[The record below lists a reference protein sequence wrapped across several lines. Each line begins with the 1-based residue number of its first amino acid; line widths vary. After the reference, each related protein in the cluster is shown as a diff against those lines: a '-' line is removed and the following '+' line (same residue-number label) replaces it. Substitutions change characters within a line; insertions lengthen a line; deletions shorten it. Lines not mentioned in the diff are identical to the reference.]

1 MRACPTAL
9 VALVAL
15 AALSLLSGCAK
26 PARTVVLVTLDT
38 TRADHL
44 GCYGFQGAVT
54 PALDAFAREAVLFEQ
69 AHATAPV
76 TLPSHT
82 SMFTGEYPPLHGVRY
97 NGMFHVAEKSVL
109 LAERL
114 RDAGFKTAAVP
125 SSYPV
130 ARETGLAQG
139 FEVYRDLFSETK
151 TPLPADSERK
161 ADEVTRLGVEWLEQQ
176 GKDRAFLW
184 LHYFDPHAPYAP
196 PFPYSAEFREHPY
209 DGEIAY
215 MDQALGKLFAE
226 LKRIGRWDD
235 AVVLIAGDHGEGL
248 YDHGEIAHADLVY
261 QSTIHVP
268 LLIKAPGTRARRVTE
283 PVSLVD
289 VAPTLLELAGLE
301 VPSMAGRSLVP
312 QLGGKPGEMRSLY
325 FESIADS
332 LLYGW
337 SPLEGVRRGPWKFV
351 RSSAPELYDVGT
363 DPAERVDRHATD
375 AEVAQD
381 LDAELRRLEE
391 SWKGKGE
398 VTATRTPLDPRQMAL
413 FVSLGYM
420 VGAASTERGEG
431 RNPRDGIHL
440 IKAISQGKELLDA
453 KQPAGAIAVWE
464 TVLKED
470 PKNRFV
476 LLQCAMA
483 CIDMKDL
490 PRATRYADRLVEAYP
505 DFAPGAI
512 VLGELWVQ
520 RGDPNRAAAIFEAA
534 SSVHP
539 DDRALAY
546 RRALALLTAG
556 RVPEARALLD
566 GLVQAEPETP
576 SLWLARGAARAR
588 GGDATGAAADF
599 EEGVRRGYDDAEV
612 LATEPLLEPLR
623 ALPSYPAAAE
633 RVQAAAAAKGSK

>member
-1 MRACPTAL
+1 M
-9 VALVAL
+9 
-15 AALSLLSGCAK
+15 
-26 PARTVVLVTLDT
+26 
-38 TRADHL
+38 
-44 GCYGFQGAVT
+44 
-54 PALDAFAREAVLFEQ
+54 AREQ
-69 AHATAPV
+69 RGT
-76 TLPSHT
+76 T
-82 SMFTGEYPPLHGVRY
+82 S
-97 NGMFHVAEKSVL
+97 
-109 LAERL
+109 
-114 RDAGFKTAAVP
+114 
-125 SSYPV
+125 
-130 ARETGLAQG
+130 
-139 FEVYRDLFSETK
+139 
-151 TPLPADSERK
+151 
-161 ADEVTRLGVEWLEQQ
+161 
-176 GKDRAFLW
+176 AFLW

-215 MDQALGKLFAE
+215 VDQALGKLFAE

-235 AVVLIAGDHGEGL
+235 AVILIAGDHGEGL
-248 YDHGEIAHADLVY
+248 YEHGEVAHADLVY

-268 LLIKAPGTRARRVTE
+268 LLIKAPGTRARRVSE

-301 VPSMAGRSLVP
+301 VPAMAGRSLVP
-312 QLGGKPGEMRSLY
+312 QLRGKPGEMRSLY

-391 SWKGKGE
+391 SWKGKAE

-440 IKAISQGKELLDA
+440 MKADLAGEGAARRQAARGCARRLGDGAAGGPQEPLR
-453 KQPAGAIAVWE
+453 PAAVRRR
-464 TVLKED
+464 L
-470 PKNRFV
+470 PSRS
-476 LLQCAMA
+476 
-483 CIDMKDL
+483 KDF

-520 RGDPNRAAAIFEAA
+520 RGDPDRAAAIFEAA
-534 SSVHP
+534 ASVHP

-566 GLVQAEPETP
+566 GLVEAEPETP

-588 GGDATGAAADF
+588 GGDATGAAADL

-623 ALPSYPAAAE
+623 ALPSYPAAAA
-633 RVQAAAAAKGSK
+633 RVQGAAAAKGSK